1 MKMKYLRESI
11 ASSDTL
17 IYVRYLSLYL
27 NYFVM
32 RQDPGRRPRNRRIQS
47 ERKSGELAQQLLSD
61 VMKNMIGIL

>member
-27 NYFVM
+27 NYFD
-32 RQDPGRRPRNRRIQS
+32 QDPGRRPRSRRIQS
-47 ERKSGELAQQLLSD
+47 ERKSCELAQQHLSD
-61 VMKNMIGIL
+61 VIKI